1 MTDLSPS
8 LRKDI
13 AELAQMLR
21 DRFSPPQFIPGCL
34 VNSVADVSLYATNNG
49 WIEALCGKHN
59 QQRVRWKS
67 GETVAVNDFIDVLYF
82 PDRRLFEAY
91 GIGGAGAISAG
102 GGGTPSD
109 SVEDETSY
117 GITPDAGVATEYSR
131 GDHTH
136 GTSSAVGGP
145 GPIINGAFQ
154 VWQRGTSFVAP
165 ASLDYTADRFKY
177 GKSGTMVHTVSRS
190 TDVPTVAQAAIL
202 APFSYLV
209 DCTTV
214 DSSIAAG
221 DLAIITQNI
230 EGSNFL
236 NLAQRDFIVSFWVKA
251 TKTGIHCMAFQNS
264 GGDRSYVV
272 EYTVNTTATW
282 ELKTVA
288 VTASPTAGTWDY
300 TTGIGLRV
308 HWVLAC
314 GSTYQT
320 TAGAWQTGDFLAT
333 SNQVNA
339 TDSTANDFRLALVK
353 IEPGS
358 AATPFV
364 MPDYQQ
370 ELARC
375 QRYYHKSYDLADAPG
390 TVTNNGVIAYVSG
403 SSTFGE
409 YGPNVTYP
417 TRMRAIPTATV
428 YSPNSGTSGKKY
440 NASDTVDENMTGYN
454 VAGEQGHSGSD
465 VAHVATKVYRYHFT
479 ASAEI

>member
-1 MTDLSPS
+1 MITP
-8 LRKDI
+8 
-13 AELAQMLR
+13 ELANEIIKLSEALR
-21 DRFSPPQFIPGCL
+21 ARFSPPEFIPGCL
-34 VNSVADVSLYATNNG
+34 VKSVTDVSLYATNNG

-136 GTSSAVGGP
+136 GTPSAVGGP

-154 VWQRGTSFVAP
+154 VWQRGTSFP
-165 ASLDYTADRFKY
+165 AVVSGTYTADRFGY
-177 GKSGTMVHTVSRS
+177 GAIGAMIHTISRS
-190 TDVPTVAQAAIL
+190 TDVPTVAQADVL
-202 APFSYLV
+202 APYSYLV

-221 DLAIITQNI
+221 DFTYIYHVI
-230 EGSNFL
+230 EGYNFL
-236 NLAQRDFIVSFWVKA
+236 GLAQRAITLSFWVKA
-251 TKTGIHCMAFQNS
+251 TKTGVYCVSLRNS
-264 GGDRSYVV
+264 GADRSYIA
-272 EYTVNTTATW
+272 EYTVSVTNTW
-282 ELKTVA
+282 EFKTVTI
-288 VTASPTAGTWDY
+288 TASPTAGTWNY
-300 TTGIGLRV
+300 TTGAGLLIG
-308 HWVLAC
+308 WALAA
-314 GSTYQT
+314 GSTFHT
-320 TAGAWQTGDFLAT
+320 TAGAWQTGSFLSTA
-333 SNQVNA
+333 NQVNA
-339 TDSTANDFRLALVK
+339 CDSTSNDFRLALVK
-353 IEPGS
+353 VEPGS
-358 AATPFV
+358 ADTPFV
-364 MPDYQQ
+364 MPDFQQ